1 MSGDG
6 FGLDFSAT
14 ETLSEDFRLA
24 YDELEQAAMA
34 AADAVADWGKQRW
47 RNEVR
52 DAGLGDRVA
61 NTIRERVFPDR
72 GSAASVSPTISWS
85 SKAPHIVRAFEEGLT
100 IRAGDTKWLVIPT
113 ENAPK
118 RARVVGID
126 GRIRRGRNYLI
137 VQAERQFGRLN
148 LIKVPGKNMALLT
161 ARRLRRRR
169 GKRGGYAPASPS
181 ALKRRDY
188 EDSVVLFVLVP
199 AVKMPRRLDRDEIE
213 RAIGAEGLER
223 FARAL
228 ADVIERN
235 FGPEGAP

>member
-6 FGLDFSAT
+6 FGLDLDIT
-14 ETLSEDFRLA
+14 ESLA
-24 YDELEQAAMA
+24 DDLRVTFEELEQAAMA
-34 AADAVADWGKQRW
+34 AADAVAEWGTQRW
-47 RNEVR
+47 RSQVR

-61 NTIRERVFPDR
+61 NTIRGRVFPDR
-72 GSAASVSPTISWS
+72 GSAASVSPSISWS
-85 SKAPHIVRAFEEGLT
+85 SKAPHILRAFEEGLT

-148 LIKVPGKNMALLT
+148 FVKVPDRNLALLT

-181 ALKRRDY
+181 ALKRRDF
-188 EDSVVLFVLVP
+188 EKSVVLFVLVP

-228 ADVIERN
+228 ADVVERN

>member
-61 NTIRERVFPDR
+61 NTIRERIFPDR

-169 GKRGGYAPASPS
+169 GKRGGYAPASAS